1 MNKPTQE
8 QIEFAK
14 NLLRQAG
21 YYVDNM
27 WTIHDVLGM
36 YETSNETAMDLL
48 DGAMRNESVI
58 EHIFDALRHEAES
71 EGIQALE
78 SENN

>member
-8 QIEFAK
+8 QIESAK
-14 NLLRQAG
+14 EVLRSAG

-36 YETSNETAMDLL
+36 YDASDETAMDIL
-48 DGAMRNESVI
+48 DGALCNEGVI
-58 EHIFDALRHEAES
+58 EPIFDCIGDLANREEFKEVVS
-71 EGIQALE
+71 
-78 SENN
+78 